1 MKCGVDPATFLSSRN
16 QTEGPTYK
24 FFNWNIM
31 YKSSN
36 TIRDCMLAFHH
47 SMNPYLCPEYSLAE
61 YNGELFNSEL
71 MVEVPFR
78 GADGEIHYRWQYM
91 VSGLHF
97 LDSHFDSMTGPATT
111 GKVFSVPSLNAMTLG
126 GRPLRKDE
134 VPYYLDWQ
142 NRNRNENQSDV
153 FITTDTDILQQTRK
167 GEILMAVNLSDM
179 VSTAI
184 SKLNEKKR
192 DPGDITT
199 PNKGFDPNDYE
210 FDGSSILNN
219 LLAQH
224 RQKVGD
230 NAGPASAGANA
241 VKPETEAAKKN

>member
-1 MKCGVDPATFLSSRN
+1 MNAFLKQTCQKIMKCGNDPATFLSSRN

-36 TIRDCMLAFHH
+36 AFKDCMLAFHH

-61 YNGELFNSEL
+61 YNEELFNGEI
-71 MVEVPFR
+71 MVETPFR
-78 GADGEIHYRWQYM
+78 GADGKIHYRWQYM

-97 LDSHFDSMTGPATT
+97 LDSHFDSMTGLATT

-153 FITTDTDILQQTRK
+153 FITTDTDILQQTRE
-167 GEILMAVNLSDM
+167 GEELCPV
-179 VSTAI
+179 
-184 SKLNEKKR
+184 R
-192 DPGDITT
+192 
-199 PNKGFDPNDYE
+199 
-210 FDGSSILNN
+210 
-219 LLAQH
+219 
-224 RQKVGD
+224 
-230 NAGPASAGANA
+230 
-241 VKPETEAAKKN
+241 